1 MDNTACHENIFFI
14 SYDNQKAFPVKI
26 QALNIVA
33 LCPLTL
39 YDHWKEP
46 FFVEKRVE
54 VNIEGIALKEENN
67 HKKFILF

>member
-1 MDNTACHENIFFI
+1 MLI

-26 QALNIVA
+26 KVLNIVA

-39 YDHWKEP
+39 YLHWKKT
-46 FFVEKRVE
+46 FFVEKWVE